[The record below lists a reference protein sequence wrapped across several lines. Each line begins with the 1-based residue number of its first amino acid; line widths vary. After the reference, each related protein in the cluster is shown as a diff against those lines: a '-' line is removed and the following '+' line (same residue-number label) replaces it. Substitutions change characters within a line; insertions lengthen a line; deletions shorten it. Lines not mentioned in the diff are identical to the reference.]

1 MTIDV
6 GKDRCFLSNEAARFY
21 FNVPVAIFVAFNTLI
36 FMATLVSL
44 IKSFKKTAKSLQAS
58 KAAKQVILIKLGWSK
73 NDKYFNQRRNIQF
86 IKIYDCIA

>member
-1 MTIDV
+1 VFTPGV

-44 IKSFKKTAKSLQAS
+44 IKGFKKTAKSLQAS
-58 KAAKQVILIKLGWSK
+58 KAAKQVI
-73 NDKYFNQRRNIQF
+73 F
-86 IKIYDCIA
+86 II